1 MEIVCVISGIVS
13 LVCIIFLILY
23 RKQIRSLNTQIKYIN
38 EHETN
43 MMLTRELGLK
53 EINEL
58 VESLNKYME
67 INSKKQLEVR
77 KKDEQ
82 LKEVI
87 TNISHD
93 IRTPLTSLN
102 GYFELLDN
110 TQDIEERRKY
120 ASIIR
125 ERINCLKEMLEQ
137 LFTYV
142 KLQNGEYKF
151 EFEKLDIREEL
162 IGTLLEFREEFNNA
176 DIEPV
181 INLPEISVNVSI
193 NRMAFARIM
202 QNIIKNAIVHGEKYF
217 EVSMEIINKDESRYV
232 DITVKN
238 DVKNIEDI
246 DISKVFDRFY
256 KVDKSRSQ
264 ISTGLGLAIAKD
276 MTEKLSGKIEAIV
289 ENGFFEI
296 SCIFVVV

>member
-181 INLPEISVNVSI
+181 VSLPEISVNVSI